1 MQNAPPSLLPAWSP
15 NPPSPERSDAA
26 RNRRA
31 LLDATAE
38 LVAESGPTALT
49 IQDVAQRAGV
59 GKGTVFRRFG
69 SRAGLMLALLDH
81 SEHQLQSAFIAG
93 PPPLGP
99 GADPVERLVAFG
111 RAKLELIPVQGE
123 ILAAA
128 GPIFDTAAYWTMLTH
143 IRLLLRAA
151 DAPGDALLTA
161 QLLAAGLD
169 AGLVLHQMRD
179 QNVPLTRIADNWE
192 TVARQLAG
200 SKPHQ
205 GMKEKN

>member
-1 MQNAPPSLLPAWSP
+1 VSVATSAPPWL
-15 NPPSPERSDAA
+15 ERSDAA

-31 LLDATAE
+31 LLDAATE
-38 LVAESGPTALT
+38 LIAESGPAALT
-49 IQDVAQRAGV
+49 MRDVAQRAGV

-81 SEHQLQSAFIAG
+81 SEHQLQSAVIAG

-111 RAKLELIPVQGE
+111 RAKLDLIAAQGD

-128 GPIFDTAAYWTMLTH
+128 GTVFDTSAYCAMLTH
-143 IRLLLRAA
+143 IQSLLRAA
-151 DAPGDALLTA
+151 EAPGDALLTA

-169 AGLVLHQMRD
+169 AGLVLHQMGD
-179 QNVPLTRIADNWE
+179 QNVPLARIADNWE

-200 SKPHQ
+200 RQSKPHQ
-205 GMKEKN
+205 GIKEKDG